1 MSKIRDY
8 AESQVKHMIEQLGPK
23 EFVTALHN
31 ASVHGDVFRYAG
43 FEGAMF
49 RDKDDELLKE
59 WYKGID
65 QLAKIAKRIETE

>member
-1 MSKIRDY
+1 MAKLHDY
-8 AESQVKHMIEQLGPK
+8 AESQVKNMIEQLGPK
-23 EFVTALHN
+23 EFITALHN
-31 ASVHGDVFRYAG
+31 ASAHGDVFRYAG

-49 RDKDDELLKE
+49 RDTNDELLKE